1 MKHSLL
7 PLLFLLVTITACQ
20 KEEDDP
26 PAPTPSTNGTTVL
39 PEPDAVMEVSIGDGD
54 IFGNPVSVVSS
65 EARFKENGIQV
76 NVGSVTYQGT
86 ALTWDGSTH
95 SYYSDLIAMVP
106 INHTWIVEGGNGYPF
121 FSESHTFADI
131 SDITS
136 PTEFSIG
143 NDYTFTVN
151 GATGADSI
159 EFDLGGIIHRVAG
172 NVYSS
177 TFTTE
182 ELGIFLGESTINGRV
197 SAVKYKR
204 STRNGKIVEA
214 RSKRVV
220 VKGFTLP

>member
-1 MKHSLL
+1 MRNIILAIVPVLL
-7 PLLFLLVTITACQ
+7 ITSCQ

-26 PAPTPSTNGTTVL
+26 PAPTPSTGGPTIL
-39 PEPDAVMEVSIGDGD
+39 PAPDAVMEVSIGEGD

-65 EARFKENGIQV
+65 EARFKDNGIQV

-86 ALTWDGSTH
+86 ALTWDGSSH

-106 INHTWIVEGGNGYPF
+106 MNHTWIVEGGNGYPF
-121 FSESHTFADI
+121 FSEANTFAEI
-131 SDITS
+131 GDITS
-136 PTEFSIG
+136 DTEFSIG
-143 NDYTFTVN
+143 NNYTFTVN

-182 ELGIFLGESTINGRV
+182 EIGIFLGESTISGRV

-204 STRNGKIVEA
+204 RTIDGKIVEA

-220 VKGFTLP
+220 VMGFTLQ

>member
-1 MKHSLL
+1 MRNL
-7 PLLFLLVTITACQ
+7 LLVLFPVVMFSSCQ

-26 PAPTPSTNGTTVL
+26 PAPTPSTGGPTIL
-39 PEPDAVMEVSIGDGD
+39 PAPDAVMEVSIGEGD

-76 NVGSVTYQGT
+76 NVGSVTYNGT
-86 ALTWDGSTH
+86 ALTWDGSSH
-95 SYYSDLIAMVP
+95 AYYSDLIAMAP
-106 INHTWIVEGGNGYPF
+106 INHTWIVGGGNGYPF
-121 FSESHTFADI
+121 FSESHTFAEI

-136 PTEFSIG
+136 DTEFSIG
-143 NDYTFTVN
+143 NNYTFTVN

-177 TFTTE
+177 TFTTDQ
-182 ELGIFLGESTINGRV
+182 LAIFQGESTIYGRV
-197 SAVKYKR
+197 SAVKYKH

-220 VKGFTLP
+220 VKGFMLQ